1 MDQSLADYLRAE
13 LTEGKQE
20 TAHDILSILIQWYAE
35 CGIAM
40 EVRLK
45 DSFIGGK

>member
-1 MDQSLADYLRAE
+1 MDQSLAEYLRAK
-13 LTEGKQE
+13 LADGKHE
-20 TAHDILSILIQWYAE
+20 TAHDILTILIQWYAE

-45 DSFIGGK
+45 DSFTGGK